1 MPEPPAAL
9 PPLGRRFVEANGL
22 RFGVT
27 TCERETRGGRLALL
41 LHGFPECW
49 RSWNHQIPALA
60 ELGYRVWAPDLRGYG
75 ESDCPPRVADYAL
88 EALVEDVAGWVDAAE
103 ADSVTLVGHDWGAIV
118 AWIFAVR
125 KLRPLE
131 RLVIMNVPHPG
142 AAAENFSWRQL
153 LRSWYMIFFQL
164 PRLPEALI
172 RARGPHAFAEAIRD
186 GMRNPGNVDEETV
199 DLIAANLG
207 NRERLTGMLHYYRA
221 LLRGG
226 GGRRQS
232 RLGFP
237 EIETPTLM
245 LWGVNDLA
253 LTVET
258 TFATH
263 RYVRDLTLRYLPEA
277 SHFVQQDAPVLVN
290 RLLCAYLRGEP
301 VPESGEAE
309 GVRVTTTVPKT

>member
-1 MPEPPAAL
+1 MAESAPPIPAL
-9 PPLGRRFVEANGL
+9 ERRFVEANGL

-27 TCERETRGGRLALL
+27 TCEDQTRGGQLALL

-49 RSWNHQIPALA
+49 RSWSHQIPVLA

-75 ESDCPPRVADYAL
+75 ESDCPRQVADYAM
-88 EALVEDVAGWVDAAE
+88 ETLVEDVAGLIDASE
-103 ADSVTLVGHDWGAIV
+103 SDSVTLVGHDWGAII
-118 AWIFAVR
+118 AWTFAMQ

-131 RLVIMNVPHPG
+131 RLVIMNVPHP
-142 AAAENFSWRQL
+142 AAATENFSARQL
-153 LRSWYMIFFQL
+153 LRSWYMFFFQL

-172 RARGPHAFAEAIRD
+172 RARGAHAFAEAIRN
-186 GMRNPGNVDEETV
+186 GMRNPGNVDDETV
-199 DLIAANLG
+199 ELVAANVG
-207 NRERLTGMLHYYRA
+207 NPERLTGMLHYYRA
-221 LLRGG
+221 LIRGG
-226 GGRRQS
+226 GARRQS
-232 RLGFP
+232 RRGYP

-301 VPESGEAE
+301 VPEEGEAE
-309 GVRVTTTVPKT
+309 GVHVATGV

>member
-1 MPEPPAAL
+1 MPEPTPSL
-9 PPLGRRFVEANGL
+9 PPVARRFVEANGI

-27 TCERETRGGRLALL
+27 TCEREARGGRLALL

-49 RSWNHQIPALA
+49 RSWSHQIPAFA

-75 ESDCPPRVADYAL
+75 ESDCPNRVGDYAM
-88 EALVEDVAGWVDAAE
+88 ETLVEDVAGLIDASE
-103 ADSVTLVGHDWGAIV
+103 ADSVTLVGHDWGAII
-118 AWIFAVR
+118 AWVFATR

-153 LRSWYMIFFQL
+153 LRSWYMVFFQL

-172 RARGPHAFAEAIRD
+172 RARGARAFGEAIRS
-186 GMRNPGNVDEETV
+186 GMRNPGNVDDETV
-199 DLIAANLG
+199 DLIAANVG
-207 NRERLTGMLHYYRA
+207 NPERLTGMLHYYRA

-226 GGRRQS
+226 GARRQT
-232 RLGFP
+232 RLGYP
-237 EIETPTLM
+237 VIETPTLM

-263 RYVRDLTLRYLPEA
+263 RYVRHLTLRYLPEA

-290 RLLCAYLRGEP
+290 RLLGAFLRGEP
-301 VPESGEAE
+301 VPEEGEAE
-309 GVRVTTTVPKT
+309 GVRVATRV